1 MTELKNRIITSVA
14 LFVVLFLS
22 LAFKFVLFLTL
33 FFITFLLFS
42 EIYFIL
48 NKIFKQKKKIKL
60 FLLSLFS
67 YLYIIFFSVI
77 IWYYLNINSENNFHL
92 ILLLSICIFSDIGGY
107 SFGKIIKGKKLTKIS
122 PKKTYSGMIGSY
134 ILPLL
139 FCLFFFQHLNLNLN
153 LVLLVIF
160 VSTVSQ
166 IGDLFVSYLKRKA
179 KIKDTGNF
187 LPGHGGLLD
196 RLDGILF
203 AIPVGIFLISV

>member
-1 MTELKNRIITSVA
+1 MTELQNRIITSIP
-14 LFVVLFLS
+14 LLIVLYLS
-22 LAFKFVLFLTL
+22 FTYKIVLFLTL
-33 FFITFLLFS
+33 SLITFLLFS
-42 EIYFIL
+42 EIYYIL
-48 NKIFKQKKKIKL
+48 NKIFKQKEKLKL

-67 YLYIIFFSVI
+67 YLYIILFVVI
-77 IWYYLNINSENNFHL
+77 IWYTLNKNSENNLYL

-107 SFGKIIKGKKLTKIS
+107 FFGKILKGKKLTKIS
-122 PKKTYSGMIGSY
+122 PKKTYSGMIGAY
-134 ILPLL
+134 ILPLV
-139 FCLFFFQHLNLNLN
+139 FCLFFFRHLDLSFSLI
-153 LVLLVIF
+153 LLVII

-203 AIPVGIFLISV
+203 AIPIGIFLISV

>member
-1 MTELKNRIITSVA
+1 MTELQNRIITSIP
-14 LFVVLFLS
+14 LLIVLYLS
-22 LAFKFVLFLTL
+22 FTYKIVLFLTL
-33 FFITFLLFS
+33 SLITFLLFS
-42 EIYFIL
+42 EIYYIL
-48 NKIFKQKKKIKL
+48 NKIFKQKEKLKL

-67 YLYIIFFSVI
+67 YLYIILFVVI
-77 IWYYLNINSENNFHL
+77 IWYTLNKNSENNLYL

-107 SFGKIIKGKKLTKIS
+107 FFGKILKGKKLTKIS

-134 ILPLL
+134 ILPLV
-139 FCLFFFQHLNLNLN
+139 FCLFFFRHLDLSFSLI
-153 LVLLVIF
+153 LLVII

-203 AIPVGIFLISV
+203 AIPIGIFLISV

>member
-1 MTELKNRIITSVA
+1 MTELQNRIITSIP
-14 LFVVLFLS
+14 LLIVLYLS
-22 LAFKFVLFLTL
+22 FTYKIVLFLTL
-33 FFITFLLFS
+33 SLITFLLFS
-42 EIYFIL
+42 EIYYIL
-48 NKIFKQKKKIKL
+48 NKIFKQNEKLKL

-67 YLYIIFFSVI
+67 YLYIILFVVI
-77 IWYYLNINSENNFHL
+77 IWYTLNKNSENNLYL

-107 SFGKIIKGKKLTKIS
+107 FFGKILKGKKLTKIS
-122 PKKTYSGMIGSY
+122 PKKTYSGMIGAY
-134 ILPLL
+134 ILPLV
-139 FCLFFFQHLNLNLN
+139 FCLFFFRHLDLSFSLI
-153 LVLLVIF
+153 LLVII

-203 AIPVGIFLISV
+203 AIPTGIFLISV

>member
-1 MTELKNRIITSVA
+1 MTELQNRIITSIP
-14 LFVVLFLS
+14 LLIVLYLS
-22 LAFKFVLFLTL
+22 LTYKIVLFLTL
-33 FFITFLLFS
+33 SLITFLLFS
-42 EIYFIL
+42 EIYYIL
-48 NKIFKQKKKIKL
+48 NKIFKQKEKLKL

-67 YLYIIFFSVI
+67 YLYIILFVVI
-77 IWYYLNINSENNFHL
+77 IWYTLNKNSENNLYL

-107 SFGKIIKGKKLTKIS
+107 FFGKILKGKKLTKIS

-134 ILPLL
+134 ILPLV
-139 FCLFFFQHLNLNLN
+139 FCLFFFRHLDLSFSLI
-153 LVLLVIF
+153 LLVII

-203 AIPVGIFLISV
+203 AIPIGIFLISV

>member
-1 MTELKNRIITSVA
+1 MTELQNRLITSIP
-14 LFVVLFLS
+14 LLIVLYLS
-22 LAFKFVLFLTL
+22 LTYKIVLFLTL
-33 FFITFLLFS
+33 SLITFLLFS
-42 EIYFIL
+42 EIYYIL
-48 NKIFKQKKKIKL
+48 NKIFKQKEKLKL

-67 YLYIIFFSVI
+67 YLYIILFVVI
-77 IWYYLNINSENNFHL
+77 IWYILNKNSENNIYL

-107 SFGKIIKGKKLTKIS
+107 FFGKILKGKKLTKIS
-122 PKKTYSGMIGSY
+122 PKKTYSGMIGAY
-134 ILPLL
+134 ILPLV
-139 FCLFFFQHLNLNLN
+139 FCLFFFRHLDLSFSLI
-153 LVLLVIF
+153 LLVII

-203 AIPVGIFLISV
+203 AIPIGIFLISV

>member
-1 MTELKNRIITSVA
+1 MTELQNRLITSIP
-14 LFVVLFLS
+14 LLIVLYLS
-22 LAFKFVLFLTL
+22 LTYKIVLFLTL
-33 FFITFLLFS
+33 SLITFLLFS
-42 EIYFIL
+42 EIYYIL
-48 NKIFKQKKKIKL
+48 NKIFKQKKKLKL

-67 YLYIIFFSVI
+67 YLYIILFVVI
-77 IWYYLNINSENNFHL
+77 IWYTLNKNSENNLYL

-107 SFGKIIKGKKLTKIS
+107 FFGKILKGKKLTKIS
-122 PKKTYSGMIGSY
+122 PKKTYSGMIGAY
-134 ILPLL
+134 ILPLV
-139 FCLFFFQHLNLNLN
+139 FCLFFFRHLDLSFSLI
-153 LVLLVIF
+153 LLVII

-203 AIPVGIFLISV
+203 AIPTGIFLISV

>member
-1 MTELKNRIITSVA
+1 MTELQNRLITSIP
-14 LFVVLFLS
+14 LLIVLYLS
-22 LAFKFVLFLTL
+22 LTYKIVLFLTL
-33 FFITFLLFS
+33 SLITFLLFS
-42 EIYFIL
+42 EIYYIL
-48 NKIFKQKKKIKL
+48 NKIFKQNEKLKL

-67 YLYIIFFSVI
+67 YLYIILFVVI
-77 IWYYLNINSENNFHL
+77 IWYTLNKNSENNLYL

-107 SFGKIIKGKKLTKIS
+107 FFGKILKGKKLTKIS

-134 ILPLL
+134 ILPLV
-139 FCLFFFQHLNLNLN
+139 FCLFFFRHLDLSFSLI
-153 LVLLVIF
+153 LLVII

-203 AIPVGIFLISV
+203 AIPIGIFLISV

>member
-1 MTELKNRIITSVA
+1 MTELQNRIITSIP
-14 LFVVLFLS
+14 LLIVLYLS
-22 LAFKFVLFLTL
+22 LTYKIVLFLTL
-33 FFITFLLFS
+33 SLITFLLFS
-42 EIYFIL
+42 EIYYIL
-48 NKIFKQKKKIKL
+48 NKIFKQNEKLKL

-67 YLYIIFFSVI
+67 YLYIILFVVI
-77 IWYYLNINSENNFHL
+77 IWYTLNINSENNLYL

-107 SFGKIIKGKKLTKIS
+107 FFGKILKGKKLTKIS
-122 PKKTYSGMIGSY
+122 PKKTYSGMIGAY
-134 ILPLL
+134 ILPLV
-139 FCLFFFQHLNLNLN
+139 FCLFFFRHLDLSFSLI
-153 LVLLVIF
+153 LLVII

-203 AIPVGIFLISV
+203 AIPIGIFLISV

>member
-1 MTELKNRIITSVA
+1 MTELQNRIITSIP
-14 LFVVLFLS
+14 LLIVLYLS
-22 LAFKFVLFLTL
+22 LTYKIVLFLTL
-33 FFITFLLFS
+33 SLITFLLFS
-42 EIYFIL
+42 EIYYIL
-48 NKIFKQKKKIKL
+48 NKIFKQNEKLKL

-67 YLYIIFFSVI
+67 YLYIILFVVI
-77 IWYYLNINSENNFHL
+77 IWYTLNKNSENNIYL

-107 SFGKIIKGKKLTKIS
+107 FFGKILKGKKLTKIS

-134 ILPLL
+134 ILPLV
-139 FCLFFFQHLNLNLN
+139 FCLFFFRHLDLSFSLI
-153 LVLLVIF
+153 LLVII

-203 AIPVGIFLISV
+203 AIPIGIFLISV

>member
-1 MTELKNRIITSVA
+1 MTELQNRIITSIP
-14 LFVVLFLS
+14 LLIVLYLS
-22 LAFKFVLFLTL
+22 LTYKIVLFLTL
-33 FFITFLLFS
+33 SLITFLLFS
-42 EIYFIL
+42 EIYYIL
-48 NKIFKQKKKIKL
+48 NKIFKQKEKLKL

-67 YLYIIFFSVI
+67 YLYIILFVVI
-77 IWYYLNINSENNFHL
+77 IWYILNKNSENNIYL

-107 SFGKIIKGKKLTKIS
+107 FFGKILKGKKLTKIS
-122 PKKTYSGMIGSY
+122 PKKTYSGMIGAY
-134 ILPLL
+134 ILPLA
-139 FCLFFFQHLNLNLN
+139 FCLFFFRHLDLSFSLI
-153 LVLLVIF
+153 LLVII

-203 AIPVGIFLISV
+203 AIPIGIFLINV